1 MLRTVRRR
9 LYLMRHAEVS
19 YVGEHDPEAVSL
31 TERGREQ
38 AAAAH
43 RALRDVD
50 FDLVV
55 TSSLPRTRE
64 TAEVVVDLSGVT
76 FLDSSGISA
85 LVKQR
90 RLADEHGKLMRISG
104 AGGTVRDVLRL
115 TGVWQHLGARDA

>member
-1 MLRTVRRR
+1 MSLSLLTKPPADGVAVVVASGEVD
-9 LYLMRHAEVS
+9 LASAE
-19 YVGEHDPEAVSL
+19 AL
-31 TERGREQ
+31 ERETTAALVQ
-38 AAAAH
+38 A
-43 RALRDVD
+43 
-50 FDLVV
+50 
-55 TSSLPRTRE
+55 E

-104 AGGTVRDVLRL
+104 ARGTVRDVLRL